1 MRDRRKLY
9 FYFICLLI
17 WPIFIFDV
25 SAQSQKIDNGYV
37 FTFVEEYRFA
47 NDKRNAIL
55 NEPLRQVAKEV
66 AALADI
72 PYREV
77 SVPSIFSVGKTIHEN
92 PNHLGFVIKSL
103 TGDGRVLSMG
113 TLSAFGIYIYVGSDQ
128 KPPLTLKDAQAMK
141 RIGVWESPRTY
152 EFAQQYKL
160 DLVPISH
167 WTGATILKLRK
178 VNGFMANPFMMINR
192 WLYLGYGEL
201 PQKGVR
207 LNSVPLYLAVH
218 PDKTHPDFAKIQSA
232 YETILASGKYTY
244 LEHLINNPE
253 QYIRNG
259 KIQF

>member
-1 MRDRRKLY
+1 MKDCRRLC
-9 FYFICLLI
+9 FYFIYVLI

-25 SAQSQKIDNGYV
+25 SAQTQKTDNGYV

-47 NDKRNAIL
+47 NDRRNAIL

-66 AALADI
+66 AVLAGI

-77 SVPSIFSVGKTIHEN
+77 NVPSIFSVGKTIHEN

-103 TGDGRVLSMG
+103 TGDGRVLSLG
-113 TLSAFGIYIYVGSDQ
+113 TLASFSLHIYVPSDK
-128 KPPLTLKDAQAMK
+128 KPPLTLKDARAMK

-152 EFAQQYKL
+152 EFAQKYQL

-167 WTGATILKLRK
+167 WTGATTLKLRK

-192 WLYLGYGEL
+192 WLYLGYGDL
-201 PQKGVR
+201 PQKGVQ
-207 LNSVPLYLAVH
+207 LNSIPLFLAIH
-218 PDKTHPDFAKIQSA
+218 PDPDHPDFSKIQSA
-232 YETILASGKYTY
+232 YETILASGKYAF

-253 QYIRNG
+253 QYIQNG